1 MAPVVLALA
10 AEPRVTSLVCTTG
23 QHKAMLESV
32 TATFGIAP
40 DAELEVM
47 SPGQDLTHVTT
58 AVLDRLPAV
67 LERLKPDRVLV
78 HGDTTTSFAAAL
90 GAFYAG
96 IPVGHVEAG
105 LRTHDLSAPWPEEAN
120 RQLISRLADLHF
132 APTQRAKDH
141 LLDEG
146 ALEHRIEV
154 TGNTV
159 IDALLIA
166 REQSAATPQMCLPG
180 LVPDRRILLVTAHRR
195 ENHGAGLAGLCDA
208 LSRLVARPDVQ
219 VVYPVHPNPRVRG
232 PVHAALG
239 ATPHIHLIEPLDY
252 PAFVAMLDR
261 SHLVLTDS
269 GGLQEEAPS
278 LGKPV
283 LVLRDRTERPEAV
296 EAGTVRLVGT
306 HADRIV
312 ADVETLLGD
321 PVGYAAMAR
330 AINPYGDGRAAERIV
345 KRVLAG

>member
-1 MAPVVLALA
+1 MALTLRVLSVFGTRPEAIKMAPVVLALA

-23 QHKAMLESV
+23 QHKAMLDSV

-58 AVLDRLPAV
+58 AVLNRLPAV

-132 APTQRAKDH
+132 APTQGAKDH

-146 ALEHRIEV
+146 TLEHRIEV

-166 REQSAATPQMCLPG
+166 REQNTASPRMFLPA
-180 LVPDRRILLVTAHRR
+180 I
-195 ENHGAGLAGLCDA
+195 GAGSPHHSGD
-208 LSRLVARPDVQ
+208 
-219 VVYPVHPNPRVRG
+219 
-232 PVHAALG
+232 G
-239 ATPHIHLIEPLDY
+239 AS
-252 PAFVAMLDR
+252 A
-261 SHLVLTDS
+261 
-269 GGLQEEAPS
+269 
-278 LGKPV
+278 GKPW
-283 LVLRDRTERPEAV
+283 RG
-296 EAGTVRLVGT
+296 AGRSV
-306 HADRIV
+306 
-312 ADVETLLGD
+312 
-321 PVGYAAMAR
+321 
-330 AINPYGDGRAAERIV
+330 
-345 KRVLAG
+345 